1 MNNPFIE
8 YQCVSIT
15 ICDTEAIVVY
25 QNDISKK
32 TFGSVVG
39 RSLFDCHPPKA
50 AEKIRHLLANDGT
63 NAYTI
68 SKKGLKKLIYQTT
81 WKNERADTGTYRVFY
96 GYPRRDAA
104 LCKNINL

>member
-50 AEKIRHLLANDGT
+50 AEKIRFIKPRGKTKAG
-63 NAYTI
+63 
-68 SKKGLKKLIYQTT
+68 
-81 WKNERADTGTYRVFY
+81 RYR
-96 GYPRRDAA
+96 D
-104 LCKNINL
+104 L